1 MIKDNNISCF
11 IPCRAGSVRV
21 PRKNITPIGP
31 FKFGL
36 LQIKL
41 DQVLSCTKID
51 DVIISTNDDEIL
63 SYVYKLQKTNSNLII
78 DERADELCSSNTST
92 DELIEY
98 VPSLVESGNILWTHV
113 TSPFLTTSSY
123 DLLIT
128 KYLSLGVGFDSLM
141 TVSKIQNF
149 LWNKSHPTNY
159 NRDIEKWPRT
169 QTLDPVYEVTS
180 GAFIASL
187 DKYSATHDRIGFRP
201 YLYVSDKFES
211 LDVDWP
217 EDFEFVSNL
226 IASGVRNV

>member
-1 MIKDNNISCF
+1 MKDNNITCF
-11 IPCRAGSVRV
+11 IPCRAGSQRV
-21 PRKNITPIGP
+21 PRKNITSIGR
-31 FKFGL
+31 FEFGL

-41 DQVLSCTKID
+41 NQVLSCTKID

-63 SYVYKLQKTNSNLII
+63 SYVYKLQKINSNLII
-78 DERADELCSSNTST
+78 DERADELCSSTTST

-98 VPSLVESGNILWTHV
+98 VPNLVEGGNILWTHV
-113 TSPFLTTSSY
+113 TSPFLTASSY

-128 KYLSLGVGFDSLM
+128 KYLSLGVEFDSLM

-149 LWNKSHPTNY
+149 LWNNNHPINY
-159 NRDIEKWPRT
+159 DRDIEKWPRT
-169 QTLDPVYEVTS
+169 QTLDPLYEITS

-187 DKYSATHDRIGFRP
+187 DEYTVAHDRIGLHP
-201 YLYVSDKFES
+201 YLYVSDKFEN

-217 EDFEFVSNL
+217 EDFEFVSSL

>member
-1 MIKDNNISCF
+1 MKKDNISCF
-11 IPCRAGSVRV
+11 IPCRAGSERV
-21 PRKNITPIGP
+21 PRKNITTIGR

-41 DQVLSCTKID
+41 NQVLACKKID

-63 SYVYKLQKTNSNLII
+63 SYVYKLQKTNNNLII
-78 DERADELCSSNTST
+78 DERANELCSSSTST

-98 VPSLVESGNILWTHV
+98 VPSLVESGSVLWTHV
-113 TSPFLTTSSY
+113 TSPFLTANSY

-128 KYLSLGVGFDSLM
+128 KFLNLGVEFDSLM

-149 LWNKSHPTNY
+149 LWNKNHPTNY
-159 NRDIEKWPRT
+159 NRDFEKWPRT
-169 QTLDPVYEVTS
+169 QTIDPLYEITS
-180 GAFIASL
+180 GAFIASI
-187 DKYSATHDRIGFRP
+187 DKYKETHDRIGTSP

-217 EDFEFVSNL
+217 EDFEFVSTL